1 MRYALATTLLAIV
14 AGAQSASAEPKSGR
28 EVTFRGAGDAR
39 FVQWERGQWDRGQR
53 DRDWDRRD
61 RRYDDRFSPRY
72 DYDTRYGTR
81 DYRDSRDL
89 GLRGYVPPAPAP
101 EYSYGEPRR
110 PSSPAYPPPRPYR
123 HNTGYRGHV
132 PSYQDTE
139 TITIAFGS
147 DKERYAEYQV
157 PGQIVDVRLRQNSN
171 SPCVQ
176 GATFGYRGSTL
187 WADQGCRGYFTVTFV
202 RSPYA
207 GSY

>member
-1 MRYALATTLLAIV
+1 MRYALATTLLAVV
-14 AGAQSASAEPKSGR
+14 AGAQSASADPRSDRG
-28 EVTFRGAGDAR
+28 VNLRGADDAR
-39 FVQWERGQWDRGQR
+39 FVQWERGQWDRE
-53 DRDWDRRD
+53 WNRRD
-61 RRYDDRFSPRY
+61 RRYDDRYSPNSPRY
-72 DYDTRYGTR
+72 DYGTR
-81 DYRDSRDL
+81 DY
-89 GLRGYVPPAPAP
+89 GEFGFRGYVPPAPAP
-101 EYSYGEPRR
+101 EYYYGEPRR
-110 PSSPAYPPPRPYR
+110 YSPPAYPPSRPYR
-123 HNTGYRGHV
+123 YGTGYRGHV

-147 DKERYAEYQV
+147 DKERYAEYRV

-176 GATFGYRGSTL
+176 GATFGYRGNTL